1 MEAAPRKIV
10 ILRLDDGVSPF
21 EDWLD
26 SIRDSLLVRAID
38 SRITRVRDG
47 NFGDHK
53 SVGEGVFELRVHKGP
68 GLRIYYGLDGEN
80 IVVLLGGGDKSTQE
94 NDIEEAKYLWRKYK
108 NEN

>member
-1 MEAAPRKIV
+1 MEATPRKVV

-26 SIRDSLLVRAID
+26 NIRDSLLVRAID

-68 GLRIYYGLDGEN
+68 GLRVY
-80 IVVLLGGGDKSTQE
+80 
-94 NDIEEAKYLWRKYK
+94 
-108 NEN
+108 